1 MKDFKQNTKMKAE
14 GCHYNCGGKVKKMQA
29 GGLTSAV
36 PVQQQL
42 GIGAAS
48 PSGAMG
54 VAAPGQQYTPGKG
67 PNVRVGY

>member
-1 MKDFKQNTKMKAE
+1 MLSGAKKGVA
-14 GCHYNCGGKVKKMQA
+14 KKMQA

-36 PVQQQL
+36 PAEDQL

-54 VAAPGQQYTPGKG
+54 VAAPGAAHPPGKV
-67 PNVRVGY
+67 PNIRVGY

>member
-1 MKDFKQNTKMKAE
+1 MLSGAKKSVA
-14 GCHYNCGGKVKKMQA
+14 KKMQA

-54 VAAPGQQYTPGKG
+54 VAAPGEKYMPGKG
-67 PNVRVGY
+67 PNVRIGY

>member
-14 GCHYNCGGKVKKMQA
+14 GCHYRNGGKVQKMQA

-36 PVQQQL
+36 PIQEQL
-42 GIGAAS
+42 GLGAAA

-54 VAAPGQQYTPGKG
+54 VAAPGEKYTPGKG
-67 PNVRVGY
+67 PNLRVGY